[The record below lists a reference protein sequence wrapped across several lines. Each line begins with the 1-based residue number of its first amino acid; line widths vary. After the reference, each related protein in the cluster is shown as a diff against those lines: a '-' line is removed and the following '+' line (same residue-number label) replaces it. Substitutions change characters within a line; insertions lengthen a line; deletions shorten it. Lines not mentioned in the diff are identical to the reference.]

1 MSLYPCSGCGERQP
15 GKLAQTTWSW
25 WRADNVRVAWRQ
37 RLCLA
42 CFAMTVAPL
51 ETATREMSTTC
62 PACGIDTSEDMDPVY
77 CTTYV
82 PSVGPVRL
90 EMPLCA
96 PCAAEVRIRAEKGA
110 WRPEDRDPASVGR
123 GPQTDDPWSKLGLLP
138 R

>member
-1 MSLYPCSGCGERQP
+1 
-15 GKLAQTTWSW
+15 
-25 WRADNVRVAWRQ
+25 VAFRQ

-51 ETATREMSTTC
+51 EVATREFTGTC
-62 PACGIDTSEDMDPVY
+62 PACGIDTTQDMDPVY

-82 PSVGPVRL
+82 PGLGPLRL

-96 PCAAEVRIRAEKGA
+96 PCAVEVRNRAQKGA
-110 WRPEDRDPASVGR
+110 TIPEDRDPTSLGR
-123 GPQTDDPWSKLGLLP
+123 GPRTDAPSPWEELGIQP